1 MDRRSFALPVAYH
14 LEAPV
19 VQGAEFAPYLGGA
32 ALKTPEAWAQNL
44 LRDDE
49 GSDQVSARNPH
60 LSELSVL
67 YSAWKNHPEWTH
79 YGIAHYRR
87 FFVARPNWIQQT
99 LIQPEYLPWS
109 ALEKWTPAFTVT
121 PDDLRGADLIVST
134 TRTYRESLRADYLR
148 WHEPR
153 DLDVVEAAMER
164 HHPGLRD
171 AWNRFLDR
179 SHDLTPFN
187 MLFGSR
193 SQVDRYCE
201 WLFPM
206 LLEADAELGTRPDGY
221 AARHASFLAERLF
234 SFYLHQ
240 YPITLRRVPVV
251 QLGTATGFRYPLIHG
266 AYDRL
271 KRR

>member
-1 MDRRSFALPVAYH
+1 
-14 LEAPV
+14 
-19 VQGAEFAPYLGGA
+19 
-32 ALKTPEAWAQNL
+32 
-44 LRDDE
+44 
-49 GSDQVSARNPH
+49 
-60 LSELSVL
+60 
-67 YSAWKNHPEWTH
+67 
-79 YGIAHYRR
+79 
-87 FFVARPNWIQQT
+87 
-99 LIQPEYLPWS
+99 
-109 ALEKWTPAFTVT
+109 
-121 PDDLRGADLIVST
+121 VST

-153 DLDVVEAAMER
+153 DLDVLEEAMER

-171 AWNRFLDR
+171 DWNRFLDR

-187 MLFGSR
+187 MLFGAR
-193 SQVDRYCE
+193 AQVDRYCE